1 MDRGAWWS
9 TVQGVAKSQTGVKV
23 KTKRCGR
30 TNLLL
35 RELGKNSYFCGW
47 HKMTGKPF
55 GKMFKK
61 SLKMLFWPAMCHT
74 EFSSRKTLRK
84 GMKMLRDFLPALC
97 AKLKCSNNLQGRHR
111 GVGQVKEG
119 QRRTQ
124 CVFSGEEQVAD
135 QRRPRRT
142 LSTGG
147 WEKAGCESASTSTRT

>member
-1 MDRGAWWS
+1 MYESLPLVTRVVLSKLSNISKPGWGFPGGSVVKESTCEAGDTGLIPESIRSLGGGNGNLLQYSCLENPVDRGAWWS

-30 TNLLL
+30 TDLLL

-74 EFSSRKTLRK
+74 
-84 GMKMLRDFLPALC
+84 
-97 AKLKCSNNLQGRHR
+97 
-111 GVGQVKEG
+111 
-119 QRRTQ
+119 
-124 CVFSGEEQVAD
+124 
-135 QRRPRRT
+135 
-142 LSTGG
+142 
-147 WEKAGCESASTSTRT
+147 